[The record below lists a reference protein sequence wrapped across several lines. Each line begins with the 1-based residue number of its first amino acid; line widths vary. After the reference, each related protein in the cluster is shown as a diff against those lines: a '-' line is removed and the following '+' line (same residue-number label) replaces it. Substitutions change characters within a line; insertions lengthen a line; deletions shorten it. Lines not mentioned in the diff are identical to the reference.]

1 MQEAAI
7 NYRYQFADLELNTQ
21 LGTLVRHQTQEV
33 KLPWLSYR
41 LLCVLCQSAPGIVS
55 QQALIEQIWPEIVVG
70 DETLKQRV
78 KLLRRVLDDNAA
90 SPTYIEAIRGRGYR
104 LIPHVEITAIPDP
117 SLSIRLDL
125 ATDTHVSPANGSSYP
140 LYWKITSLSLACVL
154 SVFICVAILY
164 SSTHKIPTSISD
176 TLAAKIVSGFDNVL
190 YENGLDYY
198 HMYRAEDN
206 QLAIEL
212 FNSAIE
218 INPNMAKAYA
228 GLSDAYSQGVFQ
240 FNGPPQWQQLAIDAA
255 YKAIAL
261 DPNLAQGYKS
271 LGLAYYNR
279 GWLTKAISA
288 NLKAVQKRVNY
299 NEAMS
304 NLGFIY
310 REMGQLK
317 QALHWID
324 KALAANPSN
333 SVSMLHKA
341 QILFALGQYPKANIW
356 LDKALQLQPD
366 SLLANNTQGASLLQQ
381 GLFTQAKTHYQNL
394 ISRYP
399 GQLAFVEGLAR
410 THLYLGELIQ
420 ARALTQKLIQSDNRQ
435 VRVKGELLYYLAS
448 NGHSEEQLAHLEAKF
463 KHELAQGSDRPSDSL
478 ALALIYAKNN
488 DSSRSYRYLIQAIN
502 HGLLVKKLVVLDPSF
517 HALKEQVGFKQLI
530 DEMDNQR
537 ARQQ

>member
-1 MQEAAI
+1 MLEAAI
-7 NYRYQFADLELNTQ
+7 NYRYQFADLDLNTQ
-21 LGTLVRHQTQEV
+21 LGTLVRSRTQEL

-55 QQALIEQIWPEIVVG
+55 QQVLIEQIWPEIVVG
-70 DETLKQRV
+70 DETLKQRI
-78 KLLRRVLDDNAA
+78 KLVRRVLGDNAA
-90 SPTYIEAIRGRGYR
+90 DPTYIEAIRGRGYR
-104 LIPHVEITAIPDP
+104 LIPHVEVTAIPDP

-140 LYWKITSLSLACVL
+140 LYWKVTSLTLACVVIVL
-154 SVFICVAILY
+154 ACIALLY
-164 SSTHKIPTSISD
+164 SSSHKMSD
-176 TLAAKIVSGFDNVL
+176 PVSETLTAKLTNGFDNEL

-198 HMYRAEDN
+198 HRYRQEDN
-206 QLAIEL
+206 KLAIEL

-218 INPNMAKAYA
+218 INPNMARAYA

-240 FNGPPQWQQLAIDAA
+240 FSGPSQWQQLAIDAA

-288 NLKAVQKRVNY
+288 NLKALQKRKNY

-310 REMGQLK
+310 REMGQLQ
-317 QALHWID
+317 QALHWIN
-324 KALAANPSN
+324 KALEADPSN

-341 QILFALGQYPKANIW
+341 QILFVLGQSPTAQIW
-356 LDKALQLQPD
+356 LDKALKLQPD
-366 SLLANNTQGASLLQQ
+366 SLLANSTQGARLLQQ

-394 ISRYP
+394 IARYP
-399 GQLAFVEGLAR
+399 EQLAFIEGLAR
-410 THLYLGELIQ
+410 AHLYLGELKQ
-420 ARALTQKLIQSDNRQ
+420 VRTLTEELIQSDNRQ
-435 VRVKGELLYYLAS
+435 IRVKGELLYYLAS
-448 NGHSEEQLAHLEAKF
+448 NQHSDKQLAHLEAEF

-478 ALALIYAKNN
+478 ALAQIYAK
-488 DSSRSYRYLIQAIN
+488 DSNSSKSYRYLIQAIN
-502 HGLLVKKLVVLDPSF
+502 QGLLARKLVVMDPSF
-517 HALKEQVGFKQLI
+517 KTINEEAGFKQLL
-530 DEMDNQR
+530 DEMDNQM
-537 ARQQ
+537 AQQQ